1 MLSRKGYILSFKST
15 FTWSFLLITLF
26 VFSCSTTIEKPTH
39 IKESAVSNEQSAVSS
54 KLSKVTNEI
63 NQTNQTNQ
71 INEINQTNQITPP
84 PTPEFK
90 PSIEE
95 ISPLNET
102 ISISVTN
109 AALREVIHSVAETVG
124 LNVVMQKGVNPEVP
138 VTVTLKEVSASDAL
152 DIILSSTDYFY
163 EIKDNILY
171 IKAMKTRI
179 FEFGHPSI
187 NQSYG
192 VDIGGDI
199 LGSTSESTSGKIRG
213 NVTLTKKSDDKSF
226 NFWDAI
232 EEGLKTIIEH
242 GQPASLQQRPSFTI
256 NRLTGTI
263 VVTGGRS
270 VLQRVEKYLDKIKEV
285 LSRQVIIEA
294 RVVEVKLSE
303 GTKYGI
309 DWSFLDD
316 WKGVG
321 TINFG
326 TENFNPAGE
335 TGSPVFQLGVT
346 GANFTGLLEALQSQ
360 GQVKVLSNPRV
371 NLMNGQT
378 ALLSV
383 GRSIDII
390 SKVETTTST
399 GTTTTG
405 QTTFSIET
413 SNILSGIIIGMVP
426 YINDRGEVSI
436 TITPIVSDLVSLEE
450 RQIGQVGEN
459 NILISLPTIDLREMS
474 TTVKIRDG
482 DMVVLGGL
490 ISSKNNIS
498 EKEVP
503 FLAKI
508 PILGYLF
515 RRHEEAS
522 ERKELIILL
531 KPTIVPQT

>member
-1 MLSRKGYILSFKST
+1 MLSRKGYIVFLKST
-15 FTWSFLLITLF
+15 FAWIFLILITLF
-26 VFSCSTTIEKPTH
+26 VSSCSTTIERPTD
-39 IKESAVSNEQSAVSS
+39 IKESAVSSEQSAMSTQQS
-54 KLSKVTNEI
+54 ERTKEI
-63 NQTNQTNQ
+63 KQTNQTVR
-71 INEINQTNQITPP
+71 TNQIIPP

-90 PSIEE
+90 PAQDE
-95 ISPLNET
+95 ISPLSET

-171 IKAMKTRI
+171 IKAMKTKI

-199 LGSTSESTSGKIRG
+199 LGSTSESTSGKIKG
-213 NVTLTKKSDDKSF
+213 NITLSKKSDDKSF

-242 GQPASLQQRPSFTI
+242 EDTKTAQLKPSFTI
-256 NRLTGTI
+256 NRLAGTI
-263 VVTGGRS
+263 VVTGGRA
-270 VLQRVEKYLDKIKEV
+270 VLERVERYLNKIKEI

-294 RVVEVKLSE
+294 RLVEVKLSK

-326 TENFNPAGE
+326 TENFNPTGE
-335 TGSPVFQLGVT
+335 TGSPIFQLGVT

-360 GQVKVLSNPRV
+360 GKVKVLSNPRV

-490 ISSKNNIS
+490 ISTKDNIS

-515 RRHEEAS
+515 RRHEETS

>member
-1 MLSRKGYILSFKST
+1 MLAKRGYILAYKSFLIIIIATAILLSSCATTVENPGHEKST
-15 FTWSFLLITLF
+15 
-26 VFSCSTTIEKPTH
+26 VKNKQP
-39 IKESAVSNEQSAVSS
+39 AVSS
-54 KLSKVTNEI
+54 KQPRVTNRPDQISE
-63 NQTNQTNQ
+63 TNKTNK
-71 INEINQTNQITPP
+71 IPPP

-90 PSIEE
+90 PAHESIT
-95 ISPLNET
+95 PLKEN
-102 ISISVTN
+102 ISISVTS
-109 AALREVIHSVAETVG
+109 APLKDVIHSVAETVG
-124 LNVVMQKGVNPEVP
+124 LNVVMEKGVNPEIP
-138 VTVTLKEVSASDAL
+138 VTITLKEISADRAL
-152 DIILSSTDYFY
+152 EIILSSTDYFY
-163 EIKDNILY
+163 EIEENILY
-171 IKAMKTRI
+171 IKAQKTRV

-187 NQSYG
+187 NQSYA

-199 LGSTSESTSGKIRG
+199 LGSTSESTSGKIKG
-213 NVTLTKKSDDKSF
+213 NITLSKKSDEKSF

-232 EEGLKTIIEH
+232 EEGLKTILENE
-242 GQPASLQQRPSFTI
+242 GAQGTRQKPSYTI

-263 VVTGGRS
+263 VVTGGRAA
-270 VLQRVEKYLDKIKEV
+270 LKRVEDYLNRIKEI
-285 LSRQVIIEA
+285 LSRQVMIEA
-294 RVVEVKLSE
+294 RVVEVKLSK
-303 GTKYGI
+303 GAKYGI

-321 TINFG
+321 TINIG
-326 TENFNPAGE
+326 TENFTPTRE
-335 TGSPVFQLGVT
+335 TGSSIFQLGVT
-346 GANFTGLLEALQSQ
+346 GTNFTSLLEALQSQ

-399 GTTTTG
+399 GTTTSG
-405 QTTFSIET
+405 QTTFSVET

-426 YINDRGEVSI
+426 YINDRGEISI

-450 RQIGQVGEN
+450 RQIGQVGDN

-474 TTVKIRDG
+474 TTVKIKDG

-490 ISSKNNIS
+490 ITSKQS
-498 EKEVP
+498 VDEKQVP
-503 FLAKI
+503 LLSRI

-515 RRHEEAS
+515 KRHEEAR

-531 KPTIVPQT
+531 KPTIIPQT